1 MTTLRKA
8 AQQALEVL
16 ILAPTI
22 KVWTSDDDYCEQE
35 SPECKAAITALR
47 AALAEPEQEPEQ
59 EDAVYWY
66 VGADG
71 KYYSS
76 HEAELFL
83 DSNTKALHKKPPQ
96 WRLDKGDLIP
106 LVAYRQPITITGTY
120 EEFIEFVNMACLHE
134 TIYDDS
140 EGRQILV
147 LRMLDAYGMAH
158 SWALEHTRNNLS

>member
-16 ILAPTI
+16 ERAGEELR
-22 KVWTSDDDYCEQE
+22 WQ
-35 SPECKAAITALR
+35 AIGQVQRDLR
-47 AALAEPEQEPEQ
+47 AALAEPVQEPEQ

-66 VGADG
+66 VGTDG

-76 HEAELFL
+76 SEAELFL

-147 LRMLDAYGMAH
+147 LRMLDAYGMAR

>member
-1 MTTLRKA
+1 MTTLREA
-8 AQQALEVL
+8 AQQALEYL
-16 ILAPTI
+16 DAPSEKLWPVFTLTHI
-22 KVWTSDDDYCEQE
+22 ID
-35 SPECKAAITALR
+35 ALR
-47 AALAEPEQEPEQ
+47 AALAEPIVTSDYTNSHQPVQ
-59 EDAVYWY
+59 EDVVYWY
-66 VGADG
+66 VGTDG

-83 DSNTKALHKKPPQ
+83 DANTKALHKKPPQ

-106 LVAYRQPITITGTY
+106 LVAYRPPITITGTY
-120 EEFIEFVNMACLHE
+120 EEFVEFVRMDCLHE

-158 SWALEHTRNNLS
+158 SWAMEHTRNNLS